1 MSGEPLPG
9 EPTLASELGVSRP
22 ALREEL
28 ARLESEGLLR
38 RRQGAGTIVNP
49 HAFEIRARFDQQVE
63 FADVLRD
70 AGYEAT
76 VDVLESGKVA
86 LSAADAEV
94 LCLPAGVPALRTVKR
109 WRADGRPAMVAVDVI
124 PIAPG
129 CDLERIDPATGLFQ
143 LVGLVR
149 GTNVEWEL
157 AWPGAAMAPAA
168 VRRWLQ
174 LAGKSAV
181 LTLDLVGV
189 SRRGER
195 AYRAV
200 EYQVPGIVRPGFVRS
215 VRP

>member
-1 MSGEPLPG
+1 
-9 EPTLASELGVSRP
+9 VSRP

-28 ARLESEGLLR
+28 ARLESEGFLR

-70 AGYEAT
+70 AGYEAS
-76 VDVLESGKVA
+76 VDVLESGSVQ
-86 LSAADAEV
+86 LGAADAAALGRPV
-94 LCLPAGVPALRTVKR
+94 GLPALRTVKR

-124 PIAPG
+124 PLGPG
-129 CDLERIDPATGLFQ
+129 CDLDQIDPATGLFQ
-143 LVGLVR
+143 LVALVG
-149 GTNVEWEL
+149 GTRVEWEL
-157 AWPGAAMAPAA
+157 AWPGAAMATAA
-168 VRRWLQ
+168 VRRWLH
-174 LAGKSAV
+174 LAGKAAV

-189 SRRGER
+189 TRSGER